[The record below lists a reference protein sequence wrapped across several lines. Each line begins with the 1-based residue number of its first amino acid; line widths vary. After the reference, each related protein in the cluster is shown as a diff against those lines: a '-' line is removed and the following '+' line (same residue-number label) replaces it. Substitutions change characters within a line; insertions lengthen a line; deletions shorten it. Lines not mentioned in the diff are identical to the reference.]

1 MFLLKLLMKVLL
13 LPVMLILFTLRVM
26 VRIGAELSSIV
37 FGGIILIVF
46 GYIIYAIVQ
55 KMWSSSFI
63 LIGMETCLVM
73 FVTGTEMLE
82 VALQKLCNLFLRLFC
97 I

>member
-37 FGGIILIVF
+37 CGGLILIVF
-46 GYIIYAIVQ
+46 GCIIYAIVQ
-55 KMWSSSFI
+55 KMWSSPFI

-73 FVTGTEMLE
+73 FVTGTEVLE

>member
-1 MFLLKLLMKVLL
+1 MIKNKYAAYGLFV
-13 LPVMLILFTLRVM
+13 ILFL
-26 VRIGAELSSIV
+26 V
-37 FGGIILIVF
+37 FWNILD
-46 GYIIYAIVQ
+46 AIVQ
-55 KMWSSSFI
+55 KMWSSPFI

-73 FVTGTEMLE
+73 FVTGTEVLE